1 MSEKELEALL
11 TRLKIELEK
20 IKKNEERNKRFDASK
35 KRELVNDIARL
46 EKGLL

>member
-20 IKKNEERNKRFDASK
+20 IKKNEERNKRFDSSR
-35 KRELVNDIARL
+35 KRELTNDIANL
-46 EKGLL
+46 ERELL